1 MAKIKKNP
9 ILYLFLILLPF
20 SAGLALAHL
29 TTEIMSCDAR
39 FTRFAN
45 DIFENEVKNNT
56 LNLHYTLAD
65 PKSYGIHNYPVTLGN
80 LSLQTMTDS
89 AAYTKKLYQKL
100 HTFDSEKLSKENQ
113 ILYDTLD
120 LVLKTESD
128 AADFPLLYEP
138 LSPTLGIQAQLP
150 ILLAEYTFR
159 TEQDVKDYLTL
170 TNDLLPYFQQIL
182 SYEQEKSASGLFMSR
197 ATAQGIIDQC
207 QDFIADTSTHYL
219 ITTFDE
225 KIESCDFLSEKKKL
239 SYEEEN
245 RTALSNSCFPAYEL
259 LINGLQELLDRGTNE
274 FGLYYLPNGQDYY
287 CHLVES
293 STGIYD
299 SIEVLEQR
307 LYQQLYADYMQI
319 HRLLTV
325 YPNIA
330 EDASQCSA
338 TLSAV
343 HPDSA
348 TGLSQN
354 GSTLSAVH
362 PYSTTGLARD
372 GSSLS
377 AVHPEE
383 MLRDLQE
390 QMRYDFPDL
399 NSVTYEV
406 KYVDDALKK
415 HLSPAFYLTPPID
428 TLTPNAIYLNPS
440 DHMTG
445 VSLYTTLAHE
455 GFPGHLYQTQY
466 FAQTQAHP
474 LLSLFA
480 SGGYV
485 EGWATY
491 IESYAYGYAPVSYE
505 IGQYLA
511 RNRSFY
517 LCLYSILDIG
527 IHYHGWKPAQ
537 VQKLL
542 AAVGITDADIQISV
556 YQCLLED
563 PANYLK
569 YCAGSIYLADI
580 REQQKERLGKDFELI
595 NFHKKILETGPVPFP
610 VLEKYMDVKF

>member
-1 MAKIKKNP
+1 MAQIKKNP

-29 TTEIMSCDAR
+29 TTQVMSCDSR
-39 FTRFAN
+39 FTRFAD
-45 DIFENEVKNNT
+45 DIFENEAKSNT

-65 PKSYGIHNYPVTLGN
+65 PKSYGIHNYPVTLGE
-80 LSLQTMTDS
+80 LSLPSMADS
-89 AAYTKKLYQKL
+89 AAYAEKLYQKL
-100 HTFDSEKLSKENQ
+100 HTYDFEKLSKENQ

-120 LVLKTESD
+120 LVLKTESE

-150 ILLAEYTFR
+150 ILLAEYAFR
-159 TEQDVKDYLTL
+159 TEQDIKDYLTL
-170 TNDLLPYFQQIL
+170 INDLFPYFQQIL
-182 SYEQEKSASGLFMSR
+182 SYEREKSAAGLFMSR
-197 ATAQGIIDQC
+197 ATAQGIIEQC
-207 QDFIADTSTHYL
+207 QDFIADTATHYL
-219 ITTFDE
+219 IITFD
-225 KIESCDFLSEKKKL
+225 KKLESCDFLSEKKKV
-239 SYEEEN
+239 SYQEKN
-245 RTALSNSCFPAYEL
+245 RTALANSCFPAYKL
-259 LINGLQELLDRGTNE
+259 LIDGLQELLDQGTNE

-287 CHLVES
+287 CHLVEG

-299 SIEVLEQR
+299 SIETLEQR
-307 LYQQLYADYMQI
+307 LYQQLYSDYMQI
-319 HRLLTV
+319 QRFLTV

-330 EDASQCSA
+330 KDASPCSTA
-338 TLSAV
+338 LPAV
-343 HPDSA
+343 HPDTASE
-348 TGLSQN
+348 LSQN
-354 GSTLSAVH
+354 GTA
-362 PYSTTGLARD
+362 
-372 GSSLS
+372 LS

-390 QMRYDFPDL
+390 QMRYDFPSL
-399 NSVTYEV
+399 STVTYEV
-406 KYVDDALKK
+406 KYVDDALKE

-428 TLTPNAIYLNPS
+428 TRTPNSIYLNPS

-491 IESYAYGYAPVSYE
+491 IESYAYGYAPISYE

-527 IHYHGWKPAQ
+527 IHYRGWKPAQ

-542 AAVGITDADIQISV
+542 AAVGIIDADIQASV
-556 YQCLLED
+556 YQSLLED

-610 VLEKYMDVKF
+610 VLEKYVDMKFENK

>member
-1 MAKIKKNP
+1 MAQIKKNP

-29 TTEIMSCDAR
+29 TTQVMSCDSR
-39 FTRFAN
+39 FTRFAD
-45 DIFENEVKNNT
+45 DIFENEVKSNT
-56 LNLHYTLAD
+56 LNLHYTLAN
-65 PKSYGIHNYPVTLGN
+65 PKNYGIHNYPVTLGEW
-80 LSLQTMTDS
+80 SLPSMADS
-89 AAYTKKLYQKL
+89 AAYAEKLYQKL
-100 HTFDSEKLSKENQ
+100 HTYDFEKLSKENQ

-120 LVLKTESD
+120 LVLKTESE

-150 ILLAEYTFR
+150 ILLAEYAFR
-159 TEQDVKDYLTL
+159 TEQDIKDYLTL
-170 TNDLLPYFQQIL
+170 INDLLPYFQQIL
-182 SYEQEKSASGLFMSR
+182 SYEQEKSAAGLFMSR
-197 ATAQGIIDQC
+197 ATAQGVIDQC
-207 QDFIADTSTHYL
+207 QDFIADTATHYL
-219 ITTFDE
+219 ITTFD
-225 KIESCDFLSEKKKL
+225 KKLDSCDFLSEKKKV
-239 SYEEEN
+239 SYRKEN
-245 RTALSNSCFPAYEL
+245 QTALANSCFPAYEL
-259 LINGLQELLDRGTNE
+259 LIDGLQELLNQGTNE

-287 CHLVES
+287 CHLVEG

-299 SIEVLEQR
+299 SIETLEQR
-307 LYQQLYADYMQI
+307 LYQQLHTDYMQI
-319 HRLLTV
+319 QRFLTV

-330 EDASQCSA
+330 KDASQCSTA
-338 TLSAV
+338 LSAV
-343 HPDSA
+343 HPDTA
-348 TGLSQN
+348 TELSQN
-354 GSTLSAVH
+354 GTA
-362 PYSTTGLARD
+362 
-372 GSSLS
+372 LS

-390 QMRYDFPDL
+390 QMCYDFPRL

-428 TLTPNAIYLNPS
+428 TLTPNSIYLNPS

-491 IESYAYGYAPVSYE
+491 IESYAYGYAPISYE

-542 AAVGITDADIQISV
+542 SAVGIADADIQASV
-556 YQCLLED
+556 YQSLLED

-580 REQQKERLGKDFELI
+580 REQQQERLGKDFELI

-610 VLEKYMDVKF
+610 VLEKYVDMK